1 MESQQFVVELDHA
14 IGYSGK
20 IERSVHLHPNSKDYV
35 MIAGA
40 SIIIGD
46 LTDPHN
52 QYFLRGHDDQITA
65 LALAHNGTMIATGQR
80 GDNSD
85 ILLWD
90 YDSKK
95 AIFRLSEHDY
105 EVGCLEFSHD
115 DRLLISTGN
124 SLDGKLF
131 LWDTTNGYIVCSRL
145 ICPTLMP
152 EAPVALAP
160 GGFVKDVKL
169 RDTDKYQFAMS
180 GS

>member
-1 MESQQFVVELDHA
+1 MELDHA

-20 IERSVHLHPNSKDYV
+20 IVKSVHLHPNSKDYV

-52 QYFLRGHDDQITA
+52 QYFLRGHDGQITCIA
-65 LALAHNGTMIATGQR
+65 LSHAGGLIASGQS

-90 YDSKK
+90 YESKK

-105 EVGCLEFSHD
+105 AVGCLEFS
-115 DRLLISTGN
+115 
-124 SLDGKLF
+124 
-131 LWDTTNGYIVCSRL
+131 
-145 ICPTLMP
+145 
-152 EAPVALAP
+152 
-160 GGFVKDVKL
+160 
-169 RDTDKYQFAMS
+169 
-180 GS
+180 